1 MDYLESKGVV
11 HRDLAA
17 RNVLLSKHKRAK
29 VADFGLSFEVRMPNL
44 TSLFT
49 SLTINP
55 IRMRKKV
62 MRPESF
68 PSCGRR
74 QR

>member
-29 VADFGLSFEVRMPNL
+29 VADFGLSFEVRRP
-44 TSLFT
+44 
-49 SLTINP
+49 NP
-55 IRMRKKV
+55 ILELVCSRVSQFDKL
-62 MRPESF
+62 F
-68 PSCGRR
+68 
-74 QR
+74 

>member
-29 VADFGLSFEVRMPNL
+29 VADFGLSFEVRMPHL
-44 TSLFT
+44 TSLFM
-49 SLTINP
+49 SLTT
-55 IRMRKKV
+55 
-62 MRPESF
+62 
-68 PSCGRR
+68 
-74 QR
+74 